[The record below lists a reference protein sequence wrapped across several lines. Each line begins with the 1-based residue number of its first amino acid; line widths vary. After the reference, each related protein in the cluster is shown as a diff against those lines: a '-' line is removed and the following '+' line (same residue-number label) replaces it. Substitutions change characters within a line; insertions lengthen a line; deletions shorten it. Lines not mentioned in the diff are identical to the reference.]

1 LAGKVFFLSMIMV
14 AAHAIW
20 TSTAANQHFVLMLAV
35 LSGYLVIRGYRELYL
50 ALGPAWH
57 CRAGMPRCS

>member
-1 LAGKVFFLSMIMV
+1 MIMV

-20 TSTAANQHFVLMLAV
+20 TSIAANQHFVLMLAV
-35 LSGYLVIRGYRELYL
+35 LSGYLVTPGYRELYL

-57 CRAGMPRCS
+57 CRAGMSRCS